1 MLFKVDENLHED
13 VAVALRSRGHDAAT
27 VFDEGLQG
35 HPDHDIAA
43 VCQREG
49 RALIT
54 LDLDFANIQSYPPQN
69 YPGLIVLRV
78 ADQSRPSIHQLLGN
92 LVNLLDREVLA
103 GHLWIVEETRVRI
116 RAPDAGSSP
125 P

>member
-13 VAVALRSRGHDAAT
+13 VAVALRGRGHDAAT

-35 HPDHDIAA
+35 HEDAEIAA

-54 LDLDFANIQSYPPQN
+54 LDLDFANIQTYPPQD

-78 ADQSRPSIHQLLGN
+78 TDQSRPYILQVLGG
-92 LVNLLDREVLA
+92 VFDLLDREPLA
-103 GHLWIVEETRVRI
+103 EHLWIEEETRVRI
-116 RAPDAGSSP
+116 RAPGEGP
-125 P
+125 QPL

>member
-13 VAVALRSRGHDAAT
+13 VAVVLRTRGHDAAT

-35 HPDHDIAA
+35 HPDTDIAR
-43 VCQREG
+43 VCQHEG

-54 LDLDFANIQSYPPQN
+54 LDLDFANIQSFPPQN

-78 ADQSRPSIHQLLGN
+78 TDQSRPQILRVLGN
-92 LVNLLDREVLA
+92 VCDLIDREPLV
-103 GHLWIVEETRVRI
+103 GCLWIVEENRIRI
-116 RAPDAGSSP
+116 RAPDAGTQP